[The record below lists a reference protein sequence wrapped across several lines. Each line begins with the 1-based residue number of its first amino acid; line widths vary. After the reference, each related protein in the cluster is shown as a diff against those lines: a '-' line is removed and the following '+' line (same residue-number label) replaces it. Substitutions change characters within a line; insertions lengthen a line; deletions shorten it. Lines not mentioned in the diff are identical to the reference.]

1 MTSSP
6 KGNRVRQTGATKKCE
21 FPLRHRPS
29 SREAH
34 VRQREKLQ
42 LTLLSLHKRG
52 GRTLSW
58 GATRAKRA
66 VGAFS
71 LSAIHPFV

>member
-21 FPLRHRPS
+21 FPLRHRAS

-34 VRQREKLQ
+34 VHQREKLQ
-42 LTLLSLHKRG
+42 PHSPFTTTQKGWSNSLTRVQ
-52 GRTLSW
+52 RV
-58 GATRAKRA
+58 RD
-66 VGAFS
+66 
-71 LSAIHPFV
+71 